1 MTVNIEITERLD
13 EARFISATGALGV
26 GVHEPS
32 LMAALESRPHFIACD
47 AGSTDAGPFAL
58 GSGRAA
64 FSRAAVKSDAAAVL
78 RAGNKADIPVLI
90 GSVGT
95 AGSDIHVDWMM
106 DIVHEIIEE
115 HGWSKRVA
123 ILKSQQDP
131 AYLEALYNAGR
142 IKPLNPAPEIDG
154 GVFARSNR
162 IVGMMGVEPLQAALK
177 EGVDIVIAGR
187 CSDPALF
194 AAFPIM
200 HGLPEGLSWHAGKV
214 VECGTLACEMPR
226 KEGVIVGTIRPNEM
240 LISPVGDNLR
250 CTPLS
255 IAAHSLYENG
265 DPYLHTECSGILDL
279 TNSKFEPVD
288 EKTVRVT
295 GSAFRDKPFT
305 VKLEGA
311 EQLGFQSVMIGGIR
325 DPYIIRQLDN
335 WLGKVTEYIHRSV
348 EHVLGDQITRDQYR
362 LVFHIYGKNA
372 VMGSLETEQT
382 AGHEVGIVTE
392 VTAPTQELATQIVK
406 MCRQPLLH
414 APIPEWKG
422 AITGFACLHNPA
434 ELERGPI
441 WRFNLNH
448 VAEPDDWRDMFRLEI
463 VQIGGAA

>member
-1 MTVNIEITERLD
+1 MTSPFNMEKQLD
-13 EARFISATGALGV
+13 EVRFVAATGALGV

-32 LMAALESRPHFIACD
+32 LIKSLAANPHFIACD

-64 FSRAAVKSDAAAVL
+64 FSREAVKSDTAAVL
-78 RAGNKADIPVLI
+78 RSGNAADIPVLI

-95 AGSDIHVDWMM
+95 AGSDTHVDWMVE
-106 DIVHEIIEE
+106 IVREIIAE
-115 HGWSKRVA
+115 HGWTKRIAV
-123 ILKSQQDP
+123 LKSQQDP
-131 AYLEALYNAGR
+131 AYLKMLYRDGR
-142 IKPLNPAPEIDG
+142 IEPLNPAPPIDEDI
-154 GVFARSNR
+154 FERSSR
-162 IVGMMGVEPLQAALK
+162 IVGMMGVEPLQAALA

-214 VECGTLACEMPR
+214 AECGTLACDTPG
-226 KEGVIVGTIRPNEM
+226 KGVILGTIRQDEM
-240 LISPVGDNLR
+240 IIDAVGDGLR

-279 TNSKFEPVD
+279 SNAIFEQAD
-288 EKTVRVT
+288 DTSVRVR
-295 GSAFRDKPFT
+295 GSGFRDKPFT

-311 EQLGFQSVMIGGIR
+311 EQVGFQSIMIGGIR
-325 DPYIIRQLDN
+325 DPYIIRQLDD
-335 WLGKVTEYIHRSV
+335 WLGKIETYVHQAVAR
-348 EHVLGDQITRDQYR
+348 VLGDSVTADDYK

-372 VMGSLETEQT
+372 VMGSLEPDHTLP
-382 AGHEVGIVTE
+382 HEVGIVTE
-392 VTAPTQELATQIVK
+392 VTAVTQELATQIVK

-434 ELERGPI
+434 EIERGAV

-448 VAEPDDWRDMFRLEI
+448 VAKPDDWRDMFRLNVLEI
-463 VQIGGAA
+463 GESE